1 MISHATFRARTTLK
15 PRLLAMAVLMSL
27 SVLPAVFAQDRA
39 RPRAARDRDDR
50 ITRLEPGT
58 LVAVRTNEGIDAD
71 KGDNRVYTGI
81 VDQDVRGDNG
91 RLAIPRGSRVELIVR
106 VEPDNDLIIDLDSVN
121 VNGNRYAVRTT
132 ANRAESKRDDSLV
145 GAIVGAIQGGQARG
159 RSVHIPRDS
168 VMTFR
173 LQRPLEMGVA
183 ARGIDRDGRHYHD
196 YYNDDRR

>member
-1 MISHATFRARTTLK
+1 MISHATFRAR
-15 PRLLAMAVLMSL
+15 LLGMAVLMSL
-27 SVLPAVFAQDRA
+27 SVLPAVSAQDRD
-39 RPRAARDRDDR
+39 RGYDRDRDDR

-58 LVAVRTNEGIDAD
+58 LIAVRTNEGIDAD

-81 VDQDVRGDNG
+81 ADQDVRGDNG
-91 RLAIPRGSRVELIVR
+91 RLAIPRGSRVELMVR
-106 VEPDNDLIIDLDSVN
+106 VEPDNDLIIDLESVN
-121 VNGNRYAVRTT
+121 VNGNRYAVRTNV
-132 ANRAESKRDDSLV
+132 NRQESRRDDSIV

-168 VMTFR
+168 VLTFR

-183 ARGIDRDGRHYHD
+183 DRGIDRDGRHYHD

>member
-1 MISHATFRARTTLK
+1 MISHATFRAR
-15 PRLLAMAVLMSL
+15 LLGMAVLMSL
-27 SVLPAVFAQDRA
+27 SVLPAVFAQDRD
-39 RPRAARDRDDR
+39 RGYDRDRDDR

-58 LVAVRTNEGIDAD
+58 LIAVRTNEGIDAD

-81 VDQDVRGDNG
+81 ADQDVRGDNG
-91 RLAIPRGSRVELIVR
+91 RLAIPRGSRVELMVR
-106 VEPDNDLIIDLDSVN
+106 VEPDNDLIIDLESVN
-121 VNGNRYAVRTT
+121 VNGNRYAVRTNV
-132 ANRAESKRDDSLV
+132 NRQESRRDDSIV

-168 VMTFR
+168 VLTFR

-183 ARGIDRDGRHYHD
+183 DRGIDRDGRHYHD